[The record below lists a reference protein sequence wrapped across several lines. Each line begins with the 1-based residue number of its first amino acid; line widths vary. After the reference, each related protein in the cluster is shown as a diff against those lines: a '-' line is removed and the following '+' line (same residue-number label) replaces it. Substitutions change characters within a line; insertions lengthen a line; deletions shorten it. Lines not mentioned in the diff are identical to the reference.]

1 MKFLFCLFFV
11 IPPAHFLH
19 MNCMYVVIY
28 YISSLKTKRKKII
41 FLFLKTAV
49 PYVMPKSPIKKHYTY
64 NYLFWN
70 CNSPSPQ
77 NNHDSANF
85 TLLQIHIKIHQ
96 VIPPHHHYTIT
107 IITFFVKIKKKYYLK
122 NCIFSVWVC
131 QNKKRNDQCCTGVA
145 VDFYLCKGARN
156 FFLEKFLNWARLIL
170 IFS

>member
-70 CNSPSPQ
+70 CNSPSPPKQ
-77 NNHDSANF
+77 PWFSKFHPPPNSHKNSPSNSPPPPLYHHDH
-85 TLLQIHIKIHQ
+85 HI
-96 VIPPHHHYTIT
+96 
-107 IITFFVKIKKKYYLK
+107 FCKIKKKYYLK